1 VYRAPVS
8 VQSGIFSSR
17 YIIFVFSATA
27 MTAVDNINGGRAD
40 KANLWD
46 VNTEQ
51 DYRENKEK

>member
-1 VYRAPVS
+1 
-8 VQSGIFSSR
+8 
-17 YIIFVFSATA
+17 

>member
-1 VYRAPVS
+1 
-8 VQSGIFSSR
+8 
-17 YIIFVFSATA
+17 
-27 MTAVDNINGGRAD
+27 MDNINGGRTD